1 MVREMQF
8 SFSKEGDLSKLKQ
21 LYNKDEN
28 VIHQV
33 FGKQRKTLLQL
44 SVENKRIDMVSFI
57 LDKGTEGDSD
67 IILFNNIL
75 KVAHST
81 VICTP
86 TLLFILHLRLEKL
99 ISLTSW

>member
-1 MVREMQF
+1 MQF

-21 LYNKDEN
+21 LYDKDEN

-57 LDKGTEGDSD
+57 LDKGTEEDSD

-75 KVAHST
+75 KVAHSM

-86 TLLFILHLRLEKL
+86 TPLFILHVRLEKL

>member
-1 MVREMQF
+1 MVRKMQF

-21 LYNKDEN
+21 LYDKDEN

-57 LDKGTEGDSD
+57 LDKGTKWDSD

-75 KVAHST
+75 KVAHS
-81 VICTP
+81 
-86 TLLFILHLRLEKL
+86 
-99 ISLTSW
+99 

>member
-1 MVREMQF
+1 MQF

-21 LYNKDEN
+21 LYDKDEN

-57 LDKGTEGDSD
+57 LDKGTEGDSE
-67 IILFNNIL
+67 IVTSFF
-75 KVAHST
+75 ST
-81 VICTP
+81 I
-86 TLLFILHLRLEKL
+86 F
-99 ISLTSW
+99 